1 MIATDLPSPVW
12 PIWKKVL
19 FRLFF
24 IYLFF
29 QLSPWNWVARI
40 PVLGYPARCYSKLMD
55 WTVNAANA
63 KFFHVAP
70 VLVPTNGSGD
80 TSFAWAELWLTISL
94 AVIGCIIWSVIDR
107 RRRNYS
113 VLNYWLC
120 LFARYYIATYAFVY
134 GFFKVFA
141 LQMAFPSLHQ
151 LATPLGDLLP
161 MRLSWLFIGYSTPYQ
176 VFSGAAEVLAG
187 LLLLYRRTAT
197 LGTFIALGVFINV
210 MVLNLCYDIPVKIF
224 SMQLVLACLFLLANE
239 AGRIWD
245 FFVLNKPAATGSLY
259 AFRYRRKWMRV
270 TRIVLK
276 VAFIIIV
283 VGLQFAYTFNI
294 YKSVH
299 KAAAEQVIRNGVYE
313 VTDFSVNHRSIP
325 MSLSDSLRWQDVI
338 FEDGNGSTKTTDTL
352 FRRRYGRGYF
362 TYSADDQLHLLTFKK
377 FKDDSVA
384 LLVFRYDM
392 PDSNS
397 LYLWGR
403 RGADSLYVEL
413 QRTNRHFQLAERQ
426 FHWLSES
433 NR

>member
-1 MIATDLPSPVW
+1 MIATDS

-19 FRLFF
+19 FRFFF

-40 PVLGYPARCYSKLMD
+40 PVLGYPAQCYSKLMN
-55 WTVNAANA
+55 WAVNAANA

-94 AVIGCIIWSVIDR
+94 AVIGCIIWSIIDW

-120 LFARYYIATYAFVY
+120 LFARYYVATYAFVY

-141 LQMAFPSLHQ
+141 LQMGFPSLHQ

-210 MVLNLCYDIPVKIF
+210 MLD
-224 SMQLVLACLFLLANE
+224 
-239 AGRIWD
+239 R
-245 FFVLNKPAATGSLY
+245 
-259 AFRYRRKWMRV
+259 
-270 TRIVLK
+270 
-276 VAFIIIV
+276 
-283 VGLQFAYTFNI
+283 
-294 YKSVH
+294 KSV
-299 KAAAEQVIRNGVYE
+299 V
-313 VTDFSVNHRSIP
+313 
-325 MSLSDSLRWQDVI
+325 
-338 FEDGNGSTKTTDTL
+338 
-352 FRRRYGRGYF
+352 
-362 TYSADDQLHLLTFKK
+362 
-377 FKDDSVA
+377 
-384 LLVFRYDM
+384 
-392 PDSNS
+392 
-397 LYLWGR
+397 
-403 RGADSLYVEL
+403 
-413 QRTNRHFQLAERQ
+413 
-426 FHWLSES
+426 
-433 NR
+433 